1 MMHDLVSLYD
11 PGSCMRKGCRRENWG
26 PSVTQFVPHS
36 WTKPLSELSFTLGV
50 FPWCLQWRGWW
61 PSLFNSISH
70 FDNSAF
76 QGKQTTMFLFCNV
89 CLLFT
94 HLHSF
99 LFTNGEVKWIKSVCR
114 IERLYYVFLFLKG
127 ALEIL
132 VGSLQCKHYMQSH
145 TWPLITSKGKETLS
159 QEGVGE
165 MCRVVLIHTSF
176 TYTNGSCLRKE
187 KEGKEV
193 ER

>member
-1 MMHDLVSLYD
+1 MTLCLYMILAAAWEKAAEERTEVPVCHSVCASLLNQTSLRAIFH
-11 PGSCMRKGCRRENWG
+11 PWG
-26 PSVTQFVPHS
+26 I
-36 WTKPLSELSFTLGV
+36 PLMSAVAWLMAVIVQL
-50 FPWCLQWRGWW
+50 
-61 PSLFNSISH
+61 H

>member
-26 PSVTQFVPHS
+26 PRLSLSLCLTPEPNLSQS
-36 WTKPLSELSFTLGV
+36 YLSPLGYSLDVCSGVVDGRHCSTPFHILTIQLSKANKQPCFSSATCV
-50 FPWCLQWRGWW
+50 F
-61 PSLFNSISH
+61 
-70 FDNSAF
+70 
-76 QGKQTTMFLFCNV
+76 
-89 CLLFT
+89 CLLICIHFY
-94 HLHSF
+94 SQM
-99 LFTNGEVKWIKSVCR
+99 VKWIKSVCR